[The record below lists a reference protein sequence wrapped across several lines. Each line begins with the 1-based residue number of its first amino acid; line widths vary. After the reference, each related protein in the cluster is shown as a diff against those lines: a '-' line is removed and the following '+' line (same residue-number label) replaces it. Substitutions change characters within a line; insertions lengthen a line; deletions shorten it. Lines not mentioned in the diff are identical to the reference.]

1 MRKLS
6 LIQGSDME
14 ELSYILLK
22 MEKVSLTGQKQIGKS
37 GWEKF
42 SNIILEEMKEEN
54 SANDIKLKIL
64 DVNSCHI
71 DNDTVE
77 LLEKT
82 LKQIDP
88 NFKLIHNKENES
100 DALNGTIASNVLRPA
115 LAIGI

>member
-42 SNIILEEMKEEN
+42 SNIIREMKEQN
-54 SANDIKLKIL
+54 LANDIRLQTL
-64 DVNSCHI
+64 DVKGCHI
-71 DNDTVE
+71 DDDTVE
-77 LLEKT
+77 LLENT
-82 LKQIDP
+82 LKQINPD
-88 NFKLIHNKENES
+88 FKLIHNKENES
-100 DALNGTIASNVLRPA
+100 DGLNGTMASNA
-115 LAIGI
+115 LSSAVATGI